1 MRAQVAMKW
10 LRYLMLLASV
20 GWLAFFLYNFR
31 TFNGLEAGISTSMFA
46 FLVFNIFY
54 LLSSRP
60 AQDHFPSRLSR
71 LLSLW
76 LDAKEHEL
84 RERAKDK
91 PSDTAFSYR
100 GAPTSR
106 IGDRPQEQAYG
117 NNRARNFDVL
127 KASSHGAN
135 APKIDE
141 AFVPS
146 FANV

>member
-1 MRAQVAMKW
+1 MRAQAAMQW

-20 GWLAFFLYNFR
+20 AWLAFYLYNFR
-31 TFNGLEAGISTSMFA
+31 TSDGPEAGIYISMFA
-46 FLVFNIFY
+46 FLVLNIFY

-91 PSDTAFSYR
+91 P
-100 GAPTSR
+100 
-106 IGDRPQEQAYG
+106 
-117 NNRARNFDVL
+117 
-127 KASSHGAN
+127 
-135 APKIDE
+135 
-141 AFVPS
+141 
-146 FANV
+146 